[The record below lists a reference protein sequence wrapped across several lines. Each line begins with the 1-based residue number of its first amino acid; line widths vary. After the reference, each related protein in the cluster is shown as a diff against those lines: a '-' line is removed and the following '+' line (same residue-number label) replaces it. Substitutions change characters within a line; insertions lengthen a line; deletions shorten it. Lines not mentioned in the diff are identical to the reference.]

1 MVFFLVVIL
10 GVVTVQFPARSWL
23 KKKFLAMVVKF
34 EYLVLCLLSYRYINI
49 AKIVTKNGIEM
60 F

>member
-10 GVVTVQFPARSWL
+10 GVVTVQFPVADMAMRYTLCAHCIRGIRIVNSPPYYVS
-23 KKKFLAMVVKF
+23 LATANF
-34 EYLVLCLLSYRYINI
+34 Y
-49 AKIVTKNGIEM
+49 TQT